1 MSKEKSITCVFHF
14 SPKRFFCFV
23 SITMAIAGGGL
34 ILSPIGQAVAGDD
47 LPAIP
52 ITEIQ
57 PGEII
62 PEVEPAANE
71 IHLLVNLTAKQVY
84 VYRGTE
90 VIAQYAI
97 AVGKPG
103 WETPKGTYRVLERE
117 ENPIFKSFKTGR
129 IIKSGP
135 ENPLGTRWIGIWTD
149 GKTRLGF
156 HGTNQPELIGKA
168 VSHGCIRMHNKDV
181 TTLYEKV
188 KVGTV
193 VKIVQ

>member
-1 MSKEKSITCVFHF
+1 MLKEQFMTDGLHF
-14 SPKRFFCFV
+14 SSKRFLSFV
-23 SITMAIAGGGL
+23 SITIALVGGGL
-34 ILSPIGQAVAGDD
+34 IISSTTKAVAND
-47 LPAIP
+47 LPAIA
-52 ITEIQ
+52 TSDTQ
-57 PGEII
+57 TGAVT
-62 PEVEPAANE
+62 PEVEPAVKE
-71 IHLLVNLTAKQVY
+71 IHLLVNLTTKQVY
-84 VYRGTE
+84 VYLGTE

-97 AVGKPG
+97 AIGKPG
-103 WETPKGTYRVLERE
+103 WETPKGTYRVFERE

-156 HGTNQPELIGKA
+156 HGTNQPELIGQA

-181 TTLYEKV
+181 TTLYEQV
-188 KVGTV
+188 KVGTL

>member
-1 MSKEKSITCVFHF
+1 MSKEKSLTSVFHF
-14 SPKRFFCFV
+14 SAKRFLCFA
-23 SITMAIAGGGL
+23 SITMSLTGGGL
-34 ILSPIGQAVAGDD
+34 ILFSTGEAVADENV
-47 LPAIP
+47 PAIP
-52 ITEIQ
+52 ITETQ
-57 PGEII
+57 PGEVI

-71 IHLLVNLTAKQVY
+71 IHLLVNLTKKHVY

-129 IIKSGP
+129 IIKSGS

-156 HGTNQPELIGKA
+156 HGTNQPELIGQA

-181 TTLYEKV
+181 TALYEKV

-193 VKIVQ
+193 VKIVE